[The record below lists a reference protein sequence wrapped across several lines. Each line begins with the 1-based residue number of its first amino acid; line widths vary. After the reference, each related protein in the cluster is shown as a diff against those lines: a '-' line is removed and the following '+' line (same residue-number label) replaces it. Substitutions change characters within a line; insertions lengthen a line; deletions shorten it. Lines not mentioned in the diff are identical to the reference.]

1 MGKLKS
7 VPMGLPR
14 TLPPSRRSWSGRG
27 REGGSIFLPLALE
40 HLGGGSGAAGVAPD
54 LPRNGFFL
62 FLTFFRKGFK
72 LKIHHSQFSMSRSL
86 GLLRS
91 MWSGKRSFRPPRG
104 NFFFLSSPFPLTSK
118 RKAAQSPPSTFAF
131 LGFLRT
137 TRTLPGR
144 FHATLVHKTF
154 PRHLQLKSLQP
165 CSSATYSHVYFF
177 FLMCLNVLLAQLQG
191 SRGSW
196 KGPTLLHRQ

>member
-1 MGKLKS
+1 MYLWACP
-7 VPMGLPR
+7 VRFPPPEGLGLVGAGRGEAFFCPSP
-14 TLPPSRRSWSGRG
+14 LSIWGGFWGSRRCSRSPPKW
-27 REGGSIFLPLALE
+27 I
-40 HLGGGSGAAGVAPD
+40 
-54 LPRNGFFL
+54 FL

-72 LKIHHSQFSMSRSL
+72 LKIHHSQFSVSRSL

-177 FLMCLNVLLAQLQG
+177 FFMCLNVLLAQLQG